1 MTSGRPLALVVEDSA
16 DQSDLLR
23 RYLDREGFD
32 VFAAVDAESAIA
44 AFPTITPVVAVIDLL
59 LPGITG
65 EECARL
71 VQERYPDC
79 FLIVSSVLDVA
90 DYPDADAALPK
101 PIVGA
106 DLRRLLREVP
116 R

>member
-1 MTSGRPLALVVEDSA
+1 MSGRPLALVVEDSA
-16 DQSDLLR
+16 DQMDLLQ

-32 VFAAVDAESAIA
+32 VFAAIDAESAIA
-44 AFPTITPVVAVIDLL
+44 AFPTISPSVAVVDLL

-71 VQERYPDC
+71 VQARFPDC

-106 DLRRLLREVP
+106 DLRRLLRGVA

>member
-1 MTSGRPLALVVEDSA
+1 MTARPLALVVEDSA
-16 DQSDLLR
+16 DQTALLK

-32 VFAAVDAESAIA
+32 VFATADAESAIA
-44 AFPTITPVVAVIDLL
+44 AFGTISPAVAVLDLL
-59 LPGITG
+59 LPGISGT
-65 EECARL
+65 EMARL
-71 VQERYPDC
+71 IKTRFPDC

-101 PIVGA
+101 PIIGA
-106 DLRRLLREVP
+106 ELRALLREVT

>member
-1 MTSGRPLALVVEDSA
+1 MTGRPLALVVEDSA
-16 DQSDLLR
+16 DQMDLLR

-32 VFAAVDAESAIA
+32 VFAAIDAESAIA
-44 AFPTITPVVAVIDLL
+44 AFATISPAVAVIDLL
-59 LPGITG
+59 LPGISGT
-65 EECARL
+65 ECVRL
-71 VQERYPDC
+71 IKNRYPEC
-79 FLIVSSVLDVA
+79 FLIVSSVLDEG

-106 DLRRLLREVP
+106 DLRALLRDVP

>member
-1 MTSGRPLALVVEDSA
+1 MSARPLALVVEDSA
-16 DQSDLLR
+16 DQMDLLQ

-32 VFAAVDAESAIA
+32 VFAAMDAETAIA
-44 AFPTITPVVAVIDLL
+44 AFAGMNPAVAVIDLL

-65 EECARL
+65 EECARQ
-71 VQERYPDC
+71 VRDRFPDC

-106 DLRRLLREVP
+106 DLRRLLRGVA

>member
-1 MTSGRPLALVVEDSA
+1 MTGRPLALVVEDSA
-16 DQSDLLR
+16 DQTALLQ

-32 VFAAVDAESAIA
+32 VFAAADAESAIA
-44 AFPTITPVVAVIDLL
+44 AFATIAPDVAVIDLL
-59 LPGITG
+59 LPGISG
-65 EECARL
+65 AECVRMIKT
-71 VQERYPDC
+71 RFPDC

-106 DLRRLLREVP
+106 DLRTLLRDLP

>member
-1 MTSGRPLALVVEDSA
+1 MTARPLALVVEDSA
-16 DQSDLLR
+16 DQAALLK

-32 VFAAVDAESAIA
+32 VFAAADGESAIA
-44 AFPTITPVVAVIDLL
+44 AFETISPAVAVLDLL
-59 LPGITG
+59 LPGISGT
-65 EECARL
+65 ELARL
-71 VQERYPDC
+71 IRARFPDC

-101 PIVGA
+101 PIIGA
-106 DLRRLLREVP
+106 DLRALLRDVT

>member
-1 MTSGRPLALVVEDSA
+1 MTGRPLALVIEDSA
-16 DQSDLLR
+16 DQRDLLQR
-23 RYLDREGFD
+23 HLSREGFD
-32 VFAAVDAESAIA
+32 VFAAADAESAIA
-44 AFPTITPVVAVIDLL
+44 AFDTITPAVAVIDLL

-65 EECARL
+65 TECVRRIRTRFP
-71 VQERYPDC
+71 QC
-79 FLIVSSVLDVA
+79 FLIVSSVLDEV

-106 DLRRLLREVP
+106 ALRELLRAVP

>member
-1 MTSGRPLALVVEDSA
+1 MTGRPLALVVEDSA
-16 DQSDLLR
+16 DQTALLQ

-44 AFPTITPVVAVIDLL
+44 AFESITPAVAVIDLL
-59 LPGITG
+59 LPGISGT
-65 EECARL
+65 ECARL
-71 VQERYPDC
+71 VRERYPEC
-79 FLIVSSVLDVA
+79 FLIVSSVLDEA
-90 DYPDADAALPK
+90 DYPAADAALPK

-106 DLRRLLREVP
+106 DLRALLRGVP

>member
-1 MTSGRPLALVVEDSA
+1 MTGRPLALVVEDSA
-16 DQSDLLR
+16 DQAALLK

-32 VFAAVDAESAIA
+32 VFVAADAESAIA
-44 AFPTITPVVAVIDLL
+44 AFATISPVVAVLDLL
-59 LPGITG
+59 LPGISG
-65 EECARL
+65 AELARL
-71 VQERYPDC
+71 IKVRLPDC

-101 PIVGA
+101 PIIGA
-106 DLRRLLREVP
+106 DLRALLRDVT

>member
-1 MTSGRPLALVVEDSA
+1 MTGRPLALVVEDSA
-16 DQSDLLR
+16 DQAALLK

-32 VFAAVDAESAIA
+32 VFAAADGESAIA
-44 AFPTITPVVAVIDLL
+44 AFETISPAVAVLDLL
-59 LPGITG
+59 LPGISGT
-65 EECARL
+65 ELARL
-71 VQERYPDC
+71 IRARFPDC

-101 PIVGA
+101 PIIGA
-106 DLRRLLREVP
+106 DLRALLRDVT

>member
-1 MTSGRPLALVVEDSA
+1 MTGRPLALVVEDSA
-16 DQSDLLR
+16 DQTALLQ

-44 AFPTITPVVAVIDLL
+44 AFATIAPAVAVVDLL
-59 LPGITG
+59 LPGIRG
-65 EECARL
+65 AELARL
-71 VQERYPDC
+71 IRVRFPDC

-101 PIVGA
+101 PIIGA
-106 DLRRLLREVP
+106 DLRALLRDVT

>member
-1 MTSGRPLALVVEDSA
+1 MTGRPLALVVEDSA
-16 DQSDLLR
+16 DQMDLLR

-32 VFAAVDAESAIA
+32 VFAAEDAESALA
-44 AFPTITPVVAVIDLL
+44 AFETITPTVAVIDLL

-65 EECARL
+65 AECVGLIKDRF
-71 VQERYPDC
+71 PDC
-79 FLIVSSVLDVA
+79 FLIVSSVLDAA
-90 DYPDADAALPK
+90 DYPAADAALPK

-106 DLRRLLREVP
+106 DLRALLRDVP

>member
-1 MTSGRPLALVVEDSA
+1 MTARPLALVVEDSA
-16 DQSDLLR
+16 DQTALLK

-32 VFAAVDAESAIA
+32 VFAAADAETAIA
-44 AFPTITPVVAVIDLL
+44 AFETISPAVAVLDLL
-59 LPGITG
+59 LPGISGT
-65 EECARL
+65 EMARL
-71 VQERYPDC
+71 IKARFPDC

-101 PIVGA
+101 PIIGA
-106 DLRRLLREVP
+106 DLRALLREAT

>member
-1 MTSGRPLALVVEDSA
+1 MTARPLALVVEDSA
-16 DQSDLLR
+16 DQTALLK

-32 VFAAVDAESAIA
+32 VFAAADAETAIA
-44 AFPTITPVVAVIDLL
+44 AFATISPTVAVLDLL
-59 LPGITG
+59 LPGISGT
-65 EECARL
+65 ELARL
-71 VQERYPDC
+71 IKTRFPDC

-101 PIVGA
+101 PIIGA
-106 DLRRLLREVP
+106 DLRALLRDAT

>member
-1 MTSGRPLALVVEDSA
+1 MSARPLALVVEDSA
-16 DQSDLLR
+16 DQMDLLQ

-32 VFAAVDAESAIA
+32 VFAAMDAETAIA
-44 AFPTITPVVAVIDLL
+44 AFAGMNPAVAVIDLL

-65 EECARL
+65 EECARQ
-71 VQERYPDC
+71 VQARFPDC
-79 FLIVSSVLDVA
+79 FLIVSSVLDIA

-106 DLRRLLREVP
+106 DLRRLLRGVA

>member
-1 MTSGRPLALVVEDSA
+1 MTGRPLALVVEDSA
-16 DQSDLLR
+16 DQMDLLQ

-32 VFAAVDAESAIA
+32 VFAAIDAESAID
-44 AFPTITPVVAVIDLL
+44 AFADIRPAVAVIDLL
-59 LPGITG
+59 LPGIPG

-71 VQERYPDC
+71 VRERYPDC
-79 FLIVSSVLDVA
+79 FLIVSSVLDSA

-106 DLRRLLREVP
+106 DLRALLRGVN

>member
-1 MTSGRPLALVVEDSA
+1 MSARPLALVVEDSP
-16 DQSDLLR
+16 DQLALLR

-32 VFAAVDAESAIA
+32 VFAAIDAESAVA
-44 AFPTITPVVAVIDLL
+44 AFPVITPAVAVIDLL
-59 LPGITG
+59 LPGMTG

-71 VQERYPDC
+71 VQKRYPEC

-106 DLRRLLREVP
+106 DLRELLRGV
-116 R
+116 RR

>member
-1 MTSGRPLALVVEDSA
+1 MTGRPLALIVEDSA
-16 DQSDLLR
+16 DQTALLT
-23 RYLDREGFD
+23 RYLHREGFD
-32 VFAAVDAESAIA
+32 VFAAADAESAIA
-44 AFPTITPVVAVIDLL
+44 AFPDIAPAVAVIDLL
-59 LPGITG
+59 LPGISG

-71 VQERYPDC
+71 VQSRYPEC

-101 PIVGA
+101 PIIGA
-106 DLRRLLREVP
+106 DLRALLQGVP